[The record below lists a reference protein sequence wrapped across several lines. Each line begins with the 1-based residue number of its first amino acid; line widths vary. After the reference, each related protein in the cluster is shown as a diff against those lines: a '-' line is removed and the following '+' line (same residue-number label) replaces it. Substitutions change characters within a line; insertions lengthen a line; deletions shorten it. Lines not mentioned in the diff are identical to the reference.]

1 MKNYIKK
8 GYYVDIR
15 NTQGYWCAGIVLEN
29 DEENV
34 KVRFDGYG
42 VKTDTVCNSLLHL
55 LIKITIET
63 QNKFLSPCSFSSIY
77 RGYLRLTLFFYNN
90 LFRSKGYTGG
100 VRGWREETNYN
111 LGAIQ
116 TVSTFE

>member
-77 RGYLRLTLFFYNN
+77 RGYLRLTLFFIIIFSGRKATQAGSEVGEKKPTTIWVQYK
-90 LFRSKGYTGG
+90 L
-100 VRGWREETNYN
+100 
-111 LGAIQ
+111 
-116 TVSTFE
+116 